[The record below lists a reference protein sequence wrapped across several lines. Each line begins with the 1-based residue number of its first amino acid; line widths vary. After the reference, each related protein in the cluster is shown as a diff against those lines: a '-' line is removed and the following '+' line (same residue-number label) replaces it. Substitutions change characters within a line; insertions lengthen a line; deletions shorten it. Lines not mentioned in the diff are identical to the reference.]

1 MISDPCLFV
10 CLFQDLNK
18 PQVAV
23 VMSAACSEIIF
34 ISVLSDKLLI
44 ITLLPYRQPAAADH
58 GEQVE
63 PQGGDD

>member
-1 MISDPCLFV
+1 MIRV
-10 CLFQDLNK
+10 CLFQGLK
-18 PQVAV
+18 PQLAV
-23 VMSAACSEIIF
+23 VMSADCSEIIF

-44 ITLLPYRQPAAADH
+44 ITLLPYRQPSAADH